1 MLEKIGKNR
10 YEIPQTGNM
19 NCPVRVYLRGS
30 LKKIIEE
37 DSLNQLRDAASL
49 PGAVAVLGM
58 PDLHVGFGIPI
69 GGVLAMDAKEGLI
82 SAGAVGM
89 DINCGVRML
98 VSQHDAR
105 DFDRRDIGKF
115 ARKISKYIPTGI
127 GTTSPH
133 KEKLKPHLN
142 DILVEGVPRLVELG
156 FARKEDLSSLQDG
169 GCFSGASPA
178 ALSSRARER
187 IHQLSTLGGGNHFI
201 EVDVVSEIFEP
212 RVAEKFGLRS
222 GQLVVQIHTGSRG
235 FGHQV
240 CKDYSGQM
248 KNNASDYGINL
259 PSKGLAAAPVDS
271 DLGRSYFEAMACA
284 ANFAYA
290 NRQIITHDVR
300 RAFNEFVPG
309 GESAKL
315 ELLYDI
321 SHNLARFEEIDDREL
336 LIHRKGAIR
345 ALDSSHPECPKKYSQ
360 TGHPLLI
367 PGTMGTDSY
376 VATATEDTKELY
388 HSVNHGAGRTKSRRQ
403 AKEEMSVKG
412 LRQTMGEIPIF
423 GASEGKVLDE
433 APQAYKDIDEV
444 VETLAEINLSRKIA
458 RVSPLAVIKGN

>member
-1 MLEKIGKNR
+1 MLKKIGKNR
-10 YEIPQTGNM
+10 YEIPKTGSM
-19 NCPVRVYLRGS
+19 NCPARVYLRGS
-30 LKKIIEE
+30 LKKIVEE
-37 DSLNQLRDAASL
+37 NSLNQLRDAAEM

-69 GGVLAMDAKEGLI
+69 GGVLVMDAEKGLI

-98 VSQHDAR
+98 LSEHDAR

-133 KEKLKPHLN
+133 KEKLKPYLN
-142 DILVEGVPRLVELG
+142 DILVEGVPRLVDLG
-156 FARKEDLSSLQDG
+156 FARKDDLPRLQDG

-178 ALSSRARER
+178 SLSSRARER

-201 EVDVVSEIFEP
+201 EIDVVSEIFDQQ
-212 RVAEKFGLRS
+212 VAGKFGLKS

-235 FGHQV
+235 FGHQI
-240 CKDYSGQM
+240 CKDYSNRM
-248 KNNASDYGINL
+248 KNSASDYGINL
-259 PSKGLAAAPVDS
+259 PSKGLAAAPIDS
-271 DLGRSYFEAMACA
+271 DLGHSYFEAMACA

-300 RAFNEFVPG
+300 RAFNEFVPEG
-309 GESAKL
+309 QSAKL

-321 SHNLARFEEIDDREL
+321 AHNLARFEEIDNKNL

-345 ALDSSHPECPKKYSQ
+345 ALPASHPESPEAFSE

-376 VATATEDTKELY
+376 VATATEETAELY
-388 HSVNHGAGRTKSRRQ
+388 YSVNHGAGRTKSRRQ
-403 AKEEMSVKG
+403 AKQEMSVQS
-412 LRQTMGEIPIF
+412 LRQTMKDIPIF

-444 VETLAEINLSRKIA
+444 VETLAEINLSKKIA